1 MKQKPQPA
9 SYADDDWRLLTAPC
23 GGEDGLGLL
32 FTRHKDYVYRLAWG
46 FLGSRSLAEDVTQEV
61 FLRLAKG
68 RSRWWPRA
76 KFRTWLYQV
85 TLNTAREFR
94 RRRQRDAQPLTDEA
108 LERQTAPDPPT
119 LARADLSRA
128 LDLLPQRQREVVV
141 LRFYEG
147 LSTKETARI
156 MRCREGTIKSHLHR
170 ALATLRQA
178 LSLDFLDRSDSQQE

>member
-1 MKQKPQPA
+1 M
-9 SYADDDWRLLTAPC
+9 
-23 GGEDGLGLL
+23 GLL